1 MNRKTQWFTLAFVLA
16 ASAACAAAPE
26 TAPAA
31 VAPAAPANTVLAAVA
46 ANQYFSA
53 SVLASALGLA
63 IAAFG
68 GAIGQGWAVSK
79 AVEGIARQPEAANNI
94 RAALILGLALIESL
108 VIYALVV
115 ALILIFLNPFAA
127 QLVK

>member
-1 MNRKTQWFTLAFVLA
+1 MNKKSILAALALTLAAGALCA
-16 ASAACAAAPE
+16 AEAGAPEAAVSTASSAAG
-26 TAPAA
+26 
-31 VAPAAPANTVLAAVA
+31 VA
-46 ANQYFSA
+46 ANQYFSY
-53 SVLASALGLA
+53 SVIAAAFGLA

-94 RAALILGLALIESL
+94 RGALLLGLALIESL

-115 ALILIFLNPFAA
+115 AMILIFVNPFATM
-127 QLVK
+127 LVK

>member
-1 MNRKTQWFTLAFVLA
+1 MNKKSILA
-16 ASAACAAAPE
+16 ALALTLTAGALCAAEAGAPEAVATASSAAG
-26 TAPAA
+26 
-31 VAPAAPANTVLAAVA
+31 VA
-46 ANQYFSA
+46 ANQYFSY
-53 SVLASALGLA
+53 SVIAAAFGLA

-94 RAALILGLALIESL
+94 RGALLLGLALIESL

-115 ALILIFLNPFAA
+115 AMILIFVNPFATM
-127 QLVK
+127 LVR